1 MLQYANGMG
10 GGENLDFINYYYADE
25 TQVHSKEKIKEKI
38 QEKTETPANFD
49 EFMQHADSIPDYGL
63 KKKKGF
69 KVVLNHVNKFNPFT
83 IKLRNG
89 ILASMKLNTNNIA
102 GNLRLSYITPD
113 DAKQRGLDMGVWEKL
128 VEIRQKFDSL
138 YYTAGGKPENLKIAI
153 LSGKGNSDNSIQ
165 GSGYNRPLNNYIS
178 EQTPLNVILGSEL
191 FHNENEHEQS
201 IAAALKTTSVLAS
214 AKEFN
219 DVATRMIQKAGD
231 IYTGK
236 DFGSTDAKDNLPK
249 NAFASFFND
258 VFKIPARG
266 NTINDTVNDK
276 DNYGDRS
283 SHTDEFG
290 KVPTE
295 TTFGSATATDANPSV
310 IKTKVISSPKSF
322 LNQHK
327 KSIIAGAIG
336 LIGMIV
342 IGIWMYGRYAK
353 QNNKETVTGTHK
365 PKGNDELF
373 LEEDK

>member
-1 MLQYANGMG
+1 MMLQYANGIA
-10 GGENLDFINYYYADE
+10 GGENLDFINYHYTDE
-25 TQVHSKEKIKEKI
+25 IQVQGKEKNKEKI
-38 QEKTETPANFD
+38 QANTETSANFD
-49 EFMQHADSIPDYGL
+49 EFMQHVDSIPDYGL

-113 DAKQRGLDMGVWEKL
+113 DAKQRGLDMGVWERL

-138 YYTAGGKPENLKIAI
+138 YYTAGGKPENLKTTI
-153 LSGKGNSDNSIQ
+153 LSGKGNADNSIQ
-165 GSGYNRPLNNYIS
+165 GCGYNRTINNYIS

-191 FHNENEHEQS
+191 FHNENEHEQV
-201 IAAALKTTSVLAS
+201 IAASLKTDSVLAS
-214 AKEFN
+214 AKEFT
-219 DVATRMIQKAGD
+219 DIATRMIQKAGD
-231 IYTGK
+231 VYTGK
-236 DFGSTDAKDNLPK
+236 EFSNTNAKDNLPK

-266 NTINDTVNDK
+266 NTINDTVQDR
-276 DNYGDRS
+276 DNEMRP
-283 SHTDEFG
+283 DEFG
-290 KVPTE
+290 KVLPE
-295 TTFGSATATDANPSV
+295 TALGSATATDANPPV
-310 IKTKVISSPKSF
+310 IKSKVISISKSF

-342 IGIWMYGRYAK
+342 IGIWMYGHYAK
-353 QNNKETVTGTHK
+353 QNNTETLTHK
-365 PKGNDELF
+365 PKGEVAQSVKEDE
-373 LEEDK
+373 

>member
-1 MLQYANGMG
+1 MMLQYANGMA
-10 GGENLDFINYYYADE
+10 GGENLDFINYHYADE

-49 EFMQHADSIPDYGL
+49 EFMQHDDSIPDFGL

-153 LSGKGNSDNSIQ
+153 LSGMGNADNSIQ
-165 GSGYNRPLNNYIS
+165 GSGYNRTQNIYLS

-201 IAAALKTTSVLAS
+201 IAAALKTNNVLAS

-236 DFGSTDAKDNLPK
+236 DFGNTDAKNNLPK

-266 NTINDTVNDK
+266 NTINDTVQDR
-276 DNYGDRS
+276 DNEM
-283 SHTDEFG
+283 HTGEFG
-290 KVPTE
+290 KVPPE
-295 TTFGSATATDANPSV
+295 STFGSAIATDANPPV

-342 IGIWMYGRYAK
+342 IGIWMYSHYAK
-353 QNNKETVTGTHK
+353 QNKNETATGTHK

-373 LEEDK
+373 VEEDK